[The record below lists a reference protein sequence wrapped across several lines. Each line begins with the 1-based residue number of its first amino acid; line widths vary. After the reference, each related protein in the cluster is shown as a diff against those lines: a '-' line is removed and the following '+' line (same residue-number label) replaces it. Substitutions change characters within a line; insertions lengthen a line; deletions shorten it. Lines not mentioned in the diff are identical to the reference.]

1 MTKRLK
7 YNTPET
13 YIVPYRNPL
22 MVISGSAGVKVII
35 VNEEEEFPGYAKEN
49 DFGEEEGFENDF
61 WEDERKDFGLEEWTD
76 EW

>member
-1 MTKRLK
+1 MKMQRK
-7 YNTPET
+7 YISPET
-13 YIVPYRNPL
+13 IEVPYMDSL
-22 MVISGSAGVKVII
+22 MDLSTASTGA
-35 VNEEEEFPGYAKEN
+35 NEYIGDELNIFAKEN

>member
-22 MVISGSAGVKVII
+22 MVIGGSAGVKVII
-35 VNEEEEFPGYAKEN
+35 VNEEEEFPGFAKEN